1 MNYVFSIVN
10 PEMSERMNAI
20 CASLGLPLCIESLGR
35 GTATRSMLDLL
46 GLSAREYHVVMTMA
60 DQADTETLIAEARR
74 QLYIDAPG
82 HGIIV
87 ATPIKS
93 VGGGNTL
100 ANLNKGRSPAKSAPA
115 INYNYEIILAI
126 ANEGYT
132 DTVMDAA
139 RAAGARGGT
148 VLHGKGT
155 GSKDA
160 EKFFSVSI
168 ASEKEV
174 RKGGHYAI
182 HRAGRGGRN
191 RGGRRGAFASRYRRC
206 GLWNAGSQLNK
217 EATAMRSLLCFNLLA
232 RSGSRKGQVQFA
244 RAQSTRR
251 LPFACF

>member
-1 MNYVFSIVN
+1 MNYVISIVK
-10 PEMSERMNAI
+10 PDMSARMNAI
-20 CASLGLPLCIESLGR
+20 CRELELPISIDLIGR
-35 GTATRSMLDLL
+35 GTATKNILDVL
-46 GLSAREYHVVMTMA
+46 GLGSREYHIIMTIA
-60 DQADTETLIAEARR
+60 DRKSTDALIDSARR
-74 QLYIDAPG
+74 TLYIDAPG

-93 VGGGNTL
+93 VGGGKTL
-100 ANLNKGRSPAKSAPA
+100 SYLNGGKPTEGAPD

-139 RAAGARGGT
+139 REAGARGGT

-174 RKGGHYAI
+174 IMIVSKSSEKAAI
-182 HRAGRGGRN
+182 MKSIINKAGVGTDA
-191 RGGRRGAFASRYRRC
+191 GAVVMSLPVTAVAGF
-206 GLWNAGSQLNK
+206 GLLDNNQ
-217 EATAMRSLLCFNLLA
+217 
-232 RSGSRKGQVQFA
+232 
-244 RAQSTRR
+244 
-251 LPFACF
+251 

>member
-174 RKGGHYAI
+174 ILIVAKSSEKAAI
-182 HRAGRGGRN
+182 MQSIVQGAGVGTEA
-191 RGGRRGAFASRYRRC
+191 GAVVLSLPVTAV
-206 GLWNAGSQLNK
+206 AGFGMLDN
-217 EATAMRSLLCFNLLA
+217 N
-232 RSGSRKGQVQFA
+232 
-244 RAQSTRR
+244 
-251 LPFACF
+251 

>member
-100 ANLNKGRSPAKSAPA
+100 ANLNKGRSPAKNAPA

-174 RKGGHYAI
+174 ILIVAKSSEKAAI
-182 HRAGRGGRN
+182 MQSIVQGAGVGTEA
-191 RGGRRGAFASRYRRC
+191 GAVVLSLPVTAV
-206 GLWNAGSQLNK
+206 AGFGMLDHN
-217 EATAMRSLLCFNLLA
+217 
-232 RSGSRKGQVQFA
+232 
-244 RAQSTRR
+244 
-251 LPFACF
+251 

>member
-1 MNYVFSIVN
+1 
-10 PEMSERMNAI
+10 MSERMNAI
-20 CASLGLPLCIESLGR
+20 CTSLELPLCIELLGR

-46 GLSAREYHVVMTMA
+46 GLSAREYHVIMTMA

-82 HGIIV
+82 HGVIV

-160 EKFFSVSI
+160 EKFFRVSI

-174 RKGGHYAI
+174 ILIVAKSSEKAAI
-182 HRAGRGGRN
+182 MQSIVQGAGIGTEA
-191 RGGRRGAFASRYRRC
+191 GAVVLSLPVTAV
-206 GLWNAGSQLNK
+206 AGFGMLDN
-217 EATAMRSLLCFNLLA
+217 N
-232 RSGSRKGQVQFA
+232 
-244 RAQSTRR
+244 
-251 LPFACF
+251 

>member
-10 PEMSERMNAI
+10 PEMSERMNTI

-60 DQADTETLIAEARR
+60 DQADTEALIDEARR

-93 VGGGNTL
+93 VVGGNTL

-132 DTVMDAA
+132 DAVMDAA

-174 RKGGHYAI
+174 ILIVAKASEKAAI
-182 HRAGRGGRN
+182 MQSIATGAGIGTAA
-191 RGGRRGAFASRYRRC
+191 GAVVLSLPVTAV
-206 GLWNAGSQLNK
+206 AGFGMLDN
-217 EATAMRSLLCFNLLA
+217 N
-232 RSGSRKGQVQFA
+232 
-244 RAQSTRR
+244 
-251 LPFACF
+251 

>member
-1 MNYVFSIVN
+1 MNYVISIVN
-10 PEMSERMNAI
+10 PEMSARLSDI
-20 CASLGLPLCIESLGR
+20 CARLELPLCLELLGR

-46 GLSAREYHVVMTMA
+46 GLSAREYHISMTMA
-60 DQADTETLIAEARR
+60 DSADTATLIDEARR

-93 VGGGNTL
+93 VGGWKTL
-100 ANLNKGRSPAKSAPA
+100 AHLNKGKPAEGAPEL
-115 INYNYEIILAI
+115 NYNYEIILAI

-132 DTVMDAA
+132 DAVMDAA

-174 RKGGHYAI
+174 ILIVAKSSEKTAI
-182 HRAGRGGRN
+182 MQSIVREAGVGTEA
-191 RGGRRGAFASRYRRC
+191 GAVAIS
-206 GLWNAGSQLNK
+206 LPVTAVAGFGMLDN
-217 EATAMRSLLCFNLLA
+217 N
-232 RSGSRKGQVQFA
+232 
-244 RAQSTRR
+244 
-251 LPFACF
+251 